1 MNINDLV
8 SSVTL
13 AGALGATSMGM
24 VETLKKS
31 SPWIASIGRT
41 RLMEVLGRE
50 ALLPMAKAYGGG
62 SGVDPLLNAAFVQSD
77 EELARTLRTG
87 IKIGFVQLA
96 PNERE
101 VVAKAFGQEGTALV
115 EALSQTPEASEGVSD
130 EALTRQR
137 HALAQF
143 ELAVDT
149 RVAAAVASSTAKYKG
164 GMQLLAGGFAL
175 TLALIGALVT
185 VPGSTDPVAHF
196 GLAFVVGMAAVPIAP
211 LAKDLTSAL
220 QSVTSAFAVRR

>member
-1 MNINDLV
+1 MNDLV

-50 ALLPMAKAYGGG
+50 ALLPLAAAYGAKGL
-62 SGVDPLLNAAFVQSD
+62 DPLLDAAFRQSD

-96 PNERE
+96 PDKRKG
-101 VVAKAFGQEGTALV
+101 VAGAFGQEEEALV
-115 EALSQTPEASEGVSD
+115 EALSQAPEASENVSD

-149 RVAAAVASSTAKYKG
+149 RVAAAVASSTAKYTG
-164 GMQLLAGGFAL
+164 SMQLLAGGFAL
-175 TLALIGALVT
+175 TLALIGAVATL
-185 VPGSTDPVAHF
+185 PGSTDTVAHF
-196 GLAFVVGMAAVPIAP
+196 GLAFVVGVAAVPIAP

-220 QSVTSAFAVRR
+220 HSVTSAFAVRR